1 MKLIQHQPL
10 LLASSSPRRKDY
22 FSRYRLQF
30 TVLPSEVDETPFAE
44 EAPLAFARRLALE
57 KATAV
62 AAAAGNAMVL
72 AADTIVVLDGQII
85 GKPADKSQVL
95 PMLERLNGRTHEVI
109 TAYCL
114 RGPGVEKLAE
124 ERTLVTFFQHETR
137 LLKAYADTDEP
148 LDKAGSYSI
157 QGFGSFLVK
166 SIEGSYNNVVGL
178 PMERVLMDLIQFGVL
193 SLEEAP

>member
-1 MKLIQHQPL
+1 MIQHQPL
-10 LLASSSPRRKDY
+10 LLASGSPRRKDY

-30 TVLPSEVDETPFAE
+30 SVLPSEVDETPRPRE
-44 EAPLAFARRLALE
+44 DPLPYARRLALE
-57 KATAV
+57 KAIAV
-62 AAAAGNAMVL
+62 APQAGAALVL

-85 GKPADKSQVL
+85 GKPADRSEVL

-114 RGPGVEKLAE
+114 RGPGVEQVRE
-124 ERTLVTFFQHETR
+124 ESTLVTFFNHERR

-178 PMERVLMDLIQFGVL
+178 PMERVLMDLLQFGVL
-193 SLEEAP
+193 SLEEVA